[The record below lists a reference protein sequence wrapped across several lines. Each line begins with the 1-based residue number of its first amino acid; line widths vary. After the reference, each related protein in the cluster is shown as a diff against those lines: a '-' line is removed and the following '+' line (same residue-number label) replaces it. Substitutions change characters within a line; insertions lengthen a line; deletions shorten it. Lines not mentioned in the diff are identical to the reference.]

1 MKVDDID
8 MDLDAENKYLM
19 RQHKELISKI
29 TDYSSIL
36 YKEYKS
42 NTVDFILLIDN
53 LLLSMQYMTKEVIDA
68 GEVLDEGT
76 QMGID
81 KSTSSSSA
89 MSSTAQAT
97 GAAISYPSAVGP
109 PKPGGNDMKDSPP
122 RATIA
127 RVNYTDTPMGQRSG
141 IAAAPQVSELKS
153 TTREPINEYSEDLF
167 DVKGD
172 LFDAKGDQSSVNKI
186 GESDTQEDAIMSNA
200 VNVGQ
205 SDTQPEEKNVDLA
218 KDQSAKMVEQGSR
231 PPSGEGFAYVKEG
244 GKQLNKHSRNNS
256 QTHNKNNRTKRIP
269 YIKHNKTRKNQHSRK
284 TN

>member
-1 MKVDDID
+1 
-8 MDLDAENKYLM
+8 
-19 RQHKELISKI
+19 
-29 TDYSSIL
+29 
-36 YKEYKS
+36 
-42 NTVDFILLIDN
+42 
-53 LLLSMQYMTKEVIDA
+53 MQYMTKEVIDA

-153 TTREPINEYSEDLF
+153 TTREPNEYSEDLF
-167 DVKGD
+167 VVKGDLFDVKRD
-172 LFDAKGDQSSVNKI
+172 LFDAKGDQSGVNKI
-186 GESDTQEDAIMSNA
+186 GETDTQI
-200 VNVGQ
+200 
-205 SDTQPEEKNVDLA
+205 EEKNDDLA
-218 KDQSAKMVEQGSR
+218 KDQSAKMGEKGTR
-231 PPSGEGFAYVKEG
+231 PQSGEGVAFVEHG
-244 GKQLNKHSRNNS
+244 GKRLNKRQSKKKSQKRN
-256 QTHNKNNRTKRIP
+256 QKNRTKRVS
-269 YIKHNKTRKNQHSRK
+269 YIKHKQTRKNKHSKK
-284 TN
+284 TKSKRSNKK